1 MNLIIEERTGI
12 MIKTVDKTDRQILRL
27 FLQSQFICL
36 FPFFISDL
44 VTIYT
49 SFSLCLE
56 ANLGFALSLAYWI
69 FIDGYVK
76 LAIFLILLIVNILDT

>member
-76 LAIFLILLIVNILDT
+76 VNC